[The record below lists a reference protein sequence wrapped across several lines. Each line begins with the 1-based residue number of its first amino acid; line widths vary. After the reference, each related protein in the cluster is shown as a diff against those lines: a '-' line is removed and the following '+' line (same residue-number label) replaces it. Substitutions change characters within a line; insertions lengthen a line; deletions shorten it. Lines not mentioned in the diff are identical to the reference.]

1 MLALK
6 CEAAGF
12 CMVKCRLFPV
22 FSLMALFAVPAI
34 LAFMVIVEL
43 MA

>member
-12 CMVKCRLFPV
+12 RMVKCRLFPV